1 MVHHDY
7 DLCVIG
13 GGINGAAIAR
23 DAAGRGLS
31 VLLVEAGDL
40 ASATSSAST
49 KLIHGGLRYLEYLEF
64 GLVRESLKERE
75 TLMRAAPHMV
85 RAMEFVLPH
94 DESQRPAWMIRLGMF
109 LYDHLGGSRKV
120 AGSRAIDL
128 KTHAYGKNLKKGF
141 WRGFVYSDCQ
151 TDDARLTV
159 LNAID
164 AAERGARI
172 FTRTACTR
180 LRCDGD
186 FWSVSLR
193 DLAGGRE
200 RDVRVAMVINA
211 AGPWV
216 RGVLEASDLALEGAG
231 VPNVRLVKGS
241 HIVVPRRY
249 DGGHA
254 YLLQQKDRRVVF
266 VIPYEGEFTLIGT
279 TEVNFQGDPIMAQ
292 ISPEETDYL
301 CAAYN
306 ESFSE
311 PVTKDDVVWA
321 YSGVRALF
329 DDGKGNPTAASR
341 DYRLY
346 RHKDMQAPMI
356 SVFGGKLTTHR
367 RLAQDAVSKIL
378 KMAGRPGAAWTC
390 AHALP
395 GGDTG
400 DFNEFMQAQAKKYPW
415 LPEDLLGRYA
425 RSYGTRMDRF
435 LDGAASI
442 GDLGRHYGDGIY
454 EAEIIYLTR
463 YEWARTAEDVLW
475 RRSKLGLRV
484 SLATEKNLALAM
496 ESLSREE
503 EGGNEKSAGD

>member
-13 GGINGAAIAR
+13 GGINGVAIAR

-49 KLIHGGLRYLEYLEF
+49 KLIHGWLRYLEYFEF

-75 TLMRAAPHMV
+75 TLLRAAPHMV
-85 RAMEFVLPH
+85 RPVEFVIPH
-94 DESQRPAWMIRLGMF
+94 DEAMRPAWLIRLGLF
-109 LYDHLGGSRKV
+109 LYDHIGGSRKV
-120 AGSRAIDL
+120 AASRAIDL
-128 KTHAYGKNLKKGF
+128 KTHPYGENLKKPSG
-141 WRGFVYSDCQ
+141 RGFVYSDCQ

-159 LNAID
+159 LSALD
-164 AAERGARI
+164 AAERGAKI
-172 FTRTACTR
+172 LTRTACTR
-180 LRCDGD
+180 LRCEGD

-193 DLAGGRE
+193 DLAAGRE
-200 RDVRVAMVINA
+200 SDVRAAMVINA

-216 RGVLEASDLALEGAG
+216 RGVLEASDLAHEGAN

-241 HIVVPRRY
+241 HIIVPRRY
-249 DGGHA
+249 EGGHA

-266 VIPYEGEFTLIGT
+266 VIPYQDDFTLIGT
-279 TEVNFQGDPIMAQ
+279 TEVDFQSDPITAQ
-292 ISPEETDYL
+292 ITPEETDYL

-306 ESFSE
+306 NSFADILKSA
-311 PVTKDDVVWA
+311 DVVWA

-341 DYRLY
+341 DYKLY

-367 RLAQDAVSKIL
+367 KLAQDAVSKIL

-390 AHALP
+390 AYPLP

-400 DFNEFMQAQAKKYPW
+400 GFDDFMKAQARKYPW
-415 LPEDLLGRYA
+415 LPEDLLSRYA
-425 RSYGTRMDRF
+425 RSYGTRMGKF
-435 LDGAASI
+435 LDGASSM
-442 GDLGRHYGDGIY
+442 GDLGQHCGDGIY
-454 EAEIIYLTR
+454 EAEVIYLSR
-463 YEWARTAEDVLW
+463 YEWARTAEDILW
-475 RRSKLGLRV
+475 RRSKLGLRA
-484 SLATEKNLALAM
+484 SKETEKNLARVM
-496 ESLSREE
+496 DSLNKE
-503 EGGNEKSAGD
+503 EGVNEKSAVG